1 MGKNSTNWNW
11 YHFDELSTRQLY
23 QIIGLRI
30 EVFALEQNCVYQD
43 LDNIDQQAWHLGYW
57 QDDTLIAYLRLLAAG
72 VKYKEPAIGRV
83 ITKASHRG
91 LGLGRELMEVGIVGT
106 EQRFPEAGIR
116 LSAQKHLEDFYSTLG
131 FIAEGDIYLED
142 QIPHIEMYKAP

>member
-1 MGKNSTNWNW
+1 MVKNSTNWNC

-43 LDNIDQQAWHLGYW
+43 LDNLDQQAWHLGCW
-57 QDDTLIAYLRLLAAG
+57 QDGMLVAYLRLLGPG
-72 VKYKEPAIGRV
+72 VKYVEPAIGRV

-91 LGLGRELMEVGIVGT
+91 LGLGRELMDVGIVAT
-106 EQRFPEAGIR
+106 EKRFPGAGIR
-116 LSAQKHLEDFYSTLG
+116 LSAQKHLEEFYSSLG
-131 FIAEGDIYLED
+131 FIAVGDIYFED